1 MVLANTISKMS
12 HLICHEMHSSFSP
25 GSLAQE
31 NLASPL
37 TRSSPK
43 VSAVTWNH
51 SRLTLV
57 NFLDRWISQMLISSK
72 AFHLLS
78 PSIRNQLIVIHA
90 QPWEQLLRSMT
101 TSVYFSL
108 GPVDHIVRNVRNLY
122 RDRVHNR
129 LLIRFLSCHRQQNF
143 KFSHQ

>member
-1 MVLANTISKMS
+1 MVPANTISKMS
-12 HLICHEMHSSFSP
+12 HLISHEMHSL
-25 GSLAQE
+25 SLRGYQAQE

-57 NFLDRWISQMLISSK
+57 NFLDRWISQMLILLRV
-72 AFHLLS
+72 FHLPS
-78 PSIRNQLIVIHA
+78 PSIRNLPIEIHA
-90 QPWEQLLRSMT
+90 QLWGRSLRCMT

-108 GPVDHIVRNVRNLY
+108 VPVGHIVRNVRNLY

-129 LLIRFLSCHRQQNF
+129 LLIRFLSCHQRQNF